1 MGKPKS
7 PKAPDPIET
16 GKAQTGTN
24 VATAIANQVGQMVG
38 QNTPYGSKSYEQS
51 GNFTFTDP
59 TSGQSYSLP
68 RWTENV
74 TLTPDGQYL
83 QQGQI
88 ATQKN
93 LSDLAVSQSGRLSNL
108 LAAPLDTSGMP
119 ARPQA
124 PELAMQAFNHGAA
137 RKNIA
142 GAGNIQGNLNTGP
155 NAQRNI
161 AGAGN
166 IQSNLNT
173 GPNAQRRIAGAGNI
187 QSNLNTGPN
196 AQRNIAGAGA
206 ITRSYNND
214 FSQDRANVE
223 AALMSRLNPQMAQD
237 RASLEN
243 RLRQQGITPGSSAW
257 DREMDQIGR
266 AQTDA
271 RMQAILAGGQ
281 EQSRMVG
288 LEANRAAFQNAAQGQ
303 QFGQNATRT
312 QFANDAIQQDF
323 ARRQAAATFG
333 NAAQNQQFG
342 QNAAQAQFGN
352 EALQQDFARRQAAGT
367 FANAAQGQ
375 QFGQNAA
382 QAQFGNEAL
391 QQDFARRQAAGTFA
405 NAAQN
410 QQFGQNAAQQQA
422 YNSGLAQ
429 NQDRAFRMAAFG
441 NTAAQQQWQMQNDA
455 RNAAMNEA
463 FQLRQSPINEIMALQ
478 SGSQVQTPTFGQ
490 TPGLTLP
497 TTDYAGLMQQD
508 YANRVGAYNTQL
520 GSWNGLWG
528 GLLGAGS
535 KIATGGLL

>member
-59 TSGQSYSLP
+59 TTGQSYSLP
-68 RWTENV
+68 RWTENIS
-74 TLTPDGQYL
+74 LTPDGQYL

-93 LSDLAVSQSGRLSNL
+93 LSDLAVSQSGRLESL
-108 LAAPLDTSGMP
+108 LASPLDTSGLP
-119 ARPQA
+119 ARPNA
-124 PELAMQAFNHGAA
+124 PGLAMQAFNHGAA

-161 AGAGN
+161 AGAG
-166 IQSNLNT
+166 
-173 GPNAQRRIAGAGNI
+173 
-187 QSNLNTGPN
+187 
-196 AQRNIAGAGA
+196 A

-214 FSQDRANVE
+214 FSQDRTRVE
-223 AALMSRLNPQMAQD
+223 EALMSRLNPQMAQD
-237 RASLEN
+237 RSSLEN
-243 RLRQQGITPGSSAW
+243 RLRQQGITPGSAAW

-288 LEANRAAFQNAAQGQ
+288 LEAQRAAFENAAQGQ

-312 QFANDAIQQDF
+312 QFANDALQQDF
-323 ARRQAAATFG
+323 ARRQAAA
-333 NAAQNQQFG
+333 
-342 QNAAQAQFGN
+342 QFGN
-352 EALQQDFARRQAAGT
+352 Q
-367 FANAAQGQ
+367 
-375 QFGQNAA
+375 A
-382 QAQFGNEAL
+382 QA
-391 QQDFARRQAAGTFA
+391 
-405 NAAQN
+405 

-422 YNSGLAQ
+422 YNSALAQ

-441 NTAAQQQWQMQNDA
+441 NTAAQQQFQMQNDA
-455 RNAAMNEA
+455 RNAALNEA

-490 TPGLTLP
+490 TPGLALP
-497 TTDYAGLMQQD
+497 TTDYAGLINQN
-508 YANRVGAYNTQL
+508 YANQMGAYNTQL
-520 GSWNGLWG
+520 GNWNGLWG
-528 GLLGAGS
+528 GLLGAGA
-535 KIATGGLL
+535 KIASGGLL